1 MTEPTCALVTLQAVC
16 VMQHLVSVSIIGSH
30 DDMTDDALSSAVHQE
45 MSHWFGA
52 KQTDDWKLLR
62 MYRVPFAQPNQVGS
76 SAHGSLQLCLRL
88 LSNFPFSFGR
98 SVNTDSSIAQLA
110 DQT

>member
-1 MTEPTCALVTLQAVC
+1 
-16 VMQHLVSVSIIGSH
+16 MQHLVSVSIIGSH

-45 MSHWFGA
+45 MSQWFGA

-62 MYRVPFAQPNQVGS
+62 VYRVPFAQPNQVGP
-76 SAHGSLQLCLRL
+76 SADGRLQLYLRL
-88 LSNFPFSFGR
+88 LSKSPFSFGQ
-98 SVNTDSSIAQLA
+98 SANTDPFCAQLA

>member
-1 MTEPTCALVTLQAVC
+1 MTKATCSLVTLQAVC

-45 MSHWFGA
+45 MSQWFGA

-62 MYRVPFAQPNQVGS
+62 VYRVPFAQPSQVRPSVDGR
-76 SAHGSLQLCLRL
+76 LQRYLRL
-88 LSNFPFSFGR
+88 LLNSPFSFGQ
-98 SVNTDSSIAQLA
+98 SVKTDPSCAQLA
-110 DQT
+110 DQI

>member
-1 MTEPTCALVTLQAVC
+1 
-16 VMQHLVSVSIIGSH
+16 MQHLVSVSIIGSH

-52 KQTDDWKLLR
+52 NQTDDWKLLR
-62 MYRVPFAQPNQVGS
+62 VYRVPFAQPNQVGP
-76 SAHGSLQLCLRL
+76 SADGQLQLYLKL
-88 LSNFPFSFGR
+88 LSNSPFSCGQ
-98 SVNTDSSIAQLA
+98 SEHTISSCAKRA

>member
-1 MTEPTCALVTLQAVC
+1 
-16 VMQHLVSVSIIGSH
+16 MQHLVSVSIIGSC

-45 MSHWFGA
+45 MSQWFGA

-62 MYRVPFAQPNQVGS
+62 VYRVPFAQPNQVDP
-76 SAHGSLQLCLRL
+76 SAHGRLQLYLRL
-88 LSNFPFSFGR
+88 LSNSPF
-98 SVNTDSSIAQLA
+98 SVNTKSSCAQLA